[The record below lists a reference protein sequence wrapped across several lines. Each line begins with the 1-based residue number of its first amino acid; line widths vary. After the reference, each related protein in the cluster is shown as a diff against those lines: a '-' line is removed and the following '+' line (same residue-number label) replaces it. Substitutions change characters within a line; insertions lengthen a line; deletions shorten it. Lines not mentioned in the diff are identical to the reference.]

1 MPYRIAADALVLL
14 HLAFI
19 LFVVFGGLLVIRRP
33 ALKWLHLPAALWG
46 ALIELGGWECPLTRY
61 ENLLRGRA
69 GGAGYGGGFVDHYV
83 VRAMYPAGLT
93 RGIEFALQFLFQS
106 TPVVSRIQFRIQGN
120 SASVIADRAIGVS
133 GVPRRGLQR

>member
-1 MPYRIAADALVLL
+1 MLYRIAADALVLL

-46 ALIELGGWECPLTRY
+46 ALIEIGGWSCPLTRY

-69 GGAGYGGGFVDHYV
+69 GGMGFIDYYV
-83 VRAMYPAGLT
+83 VRVIYPPGLT
-93 RGIEFALQFLFQS
+93 RGIELALAAAVVTVNLAIYVYVFRHTA
-106 TPVVSRIQFRIQGN
+106 TPRF
-120 SASVIADRAIGVS
+120 DH
-133 GVPRRGLQR
+133 

>member
-46 ALIELGGWECPLTRY
+46 ALIELGGWECPLTRW
-61 ENLLRGRA
+61 ENLWRGRA
-69 GGAGYGGGFVDHYV
+69 GGAGYGGAFVDHYV
-83 VRAMYPAGLT
+83 LRAMYPAGLT
-93 RGIEFALQFLFQS
+93 RGIELALAAA
-106 TPVVSRIQFRIQGN
+106 VVTVNLAIYAYISRHT
-120 SASVIADRAIGVS
+120 AA
-133 GVPRRGLQR
+133 PRFDH

>member
-1 MPYRIAADALVLL
+1 MIYRIAADALVLL

-19 LFVVFGGLLVIRRP
+19 LFVVFGGFLVIRRP

-46 ALIELGGWECPLTRY
+46 ALIELAGWECPLTRY

-83 VRAMYPAGLT
+83 LRAMYPAGLT
-93 RGIEFALQFLFQS
+93 RGIELVLA
-106 TPVVSRIQFRIQGN
+106 TAI
-120 SASVIADRAIGVS
+120 VIVNIAIYVYARRHTAA
-133 GVPRRGLQR
+133 PRFNH

>member
-1 MPYRIAADALVLL
+1 VTDRIAADALVLF

-19 LFVVFGGLLVIRRP
+19 LFVVFGGLLVIRWR

-69 GGAGYGGGFVDHYV
+69 GGAGYGGGFVDHYI
-83 VRAMYPAGLT
+83 VRAIYPAGLT
-93 RGIEFALQFLFQS
+93 RGIEYALAAA
-106 TPVVSRIQFRIQGN
+106 VVIINVSIYVYIRPTA
-120 SASVIADRAIGVS
+120 ASGLHDREIV
-133 GVPRRGLQR
+133 

>member
-1 MPYRIAADALVLL
+1 MLYRIAADALVLL

-19 LFVVFGGLLVIRRP
+19 LFAVFGGLLVLKSP

-46 ALIELGGWECPLTRY
+46 ALIELGGWECPLTRW

-83 VRAMYPAGLT
+83 VRAIYPSGLT
-93 RGIEFALQFLFQS
+93 RSIELALA
-106 TPVVSRIQFRIQGN
+106 TTVVTINI
-120 SASVIADRAIGVS
+120 VIYVYIRHTAA
-133 GVPRRGLQR
+133 PRFDH